1 MNDTFTPSPIT
12 AKKYKCQRC
21 AHVVTQST
29 NHYGE
34 TYSWGRFNT
43 CPNCPPWAKYAEF
56 GGSTVWEC
64 LEQPA
69 PEKP

>member
-1 MNDTFTPSPIT
+1 MNDTFTPSPMT

-21 AHVVTQST
+21 GHVVTQST

-56 GGSTVWEC
+56 GGCTIWEC

-69 PEKP
+69 PAKL

>member
-1 MNDTFTPSPIT
+1 MT
-12 AKKYKCQRC
+12 ATKPAKVSLKRYACKRC
-21 AHVVTQST
+21 KHEAKQET

-34 TYSWGRFNT
+34 TYSWGRYNT

-64 LEQPA
+64 LEKE
-69 PEKP
+69 PE

>member
-1 MNDTFTPSPIT
+1 MSETIIRPAT
-12 AKKYKCQRC
+12 AKSYKCKRC
-21 AHVVTQST
+21 GHVTTQTT

-34 TYSWGRFNT
+34 TYSLGRFNT

-64 LEQPA
+64 IESQTA
-69 PEKP
+69 SKE